1 VAEVGLEVAVF
12 GAEPSRYLQIQAN
25 ARRMRGLGMSLRA
38 IGGALGVDEKTVR
51 RALGS

>member
-1 VAEVGLEVAVF
+1 MHTRIWLYEGTSGYVQIREEVV
-12 GAEPSRYLQIQAN
+12 
-25 ARRMRGLGMSLRA
+25 RMRRLGMTLRS